1 MMHTSLN
8 AYSGGLLDH
17 LQLHGGSNLAA
28 SGARNASADANGPT
42 VSTLSSAI
50 NSSQSMHGCFSLKAS
65 KFCGGWYGDYS
76 MSVMTTVGGYRVTN
90 AEDFDTV
97 MESYFGSQDE
107 FDYINRFFG
116 CQSWTGYP
124 MPRYRIS
131 YTCRSLLESDE
142 ARICNAKNS
151 MPPPLCAGT
160 CKGYVNEWTA
170 LTANHSLCVN
180 NALSEDRRKLLAKG
194 CESWPY
200 NGTSVCVSSVESGAE
215 VCGFAIADGPSKLDG
230 HSRDWQLCNFCKK
243 SNESCCNRPYALL
256 QCGKSMSKGT
266 QLKGLSISLALV
278 LTVACLAAVWFFYR
292 WNYSRTARG
301 ASTAGGKRPK
311 FPNNSSEQ
319 DSQYSNS
326 LHTDRTTFHKSAI
339 SPQGS
344 SVQANPDPAAK
355 AVIWP
360 LRIQK
365 ALRLFHRRRRSS
377 GSGYVSTRSKH
388 GSLVEQPLAE
398 TDQAPSS
405 LLNLTIAKRGQSLRG
420 CKGQLKPSPSE
431 TSSLAKSENESNDAL
446 EDQIDIDVTDG
457 DMFTVLYPYTPVEN
471 DELAIAPGDKV
482 RVLRTFSD
490 GWTFVQRV
498 DDSKIG
504 AIPAVCL
511 DTEP

>member
-1 MMHTSLN
+1 
-8 AYSGGLLDH
+8 
-17 LQLHGGSNLAA
+17 
-28 SGARNASADANGPT
+28 
-42 VSTLSSAI
+42 
-50 NSSQSMHGCFSLKAS
+50 MHGCFSLKAS

-230 HSRDWQLCNFCKK
+230 HSRDWQLLRQN
-243 SNESCCNRPYALL
+243 
-256 QCGKSMSKGT
+256 
-266 QLKGLSISLALV
+266 
-278 LTVACLAAVWFFYR
+278 
-292 WNYSRTARG
+292 
-301 ASTAGGKRPK
+301 
-311 FPNNSSEQ
+311 
-319 DSQYSNS
+319 
-326 LHTDRTTFHKSAI
+326 
-339 SPQGS
+339 

-446 EDQIDIDVTDG
+446 ENQIDIDVTDG